1 MKITKKQL
9 RTIIKEEKARL
20 IRETRDQQDQALR
33 AYQDDFHGDQGRH
46 YSDIEAK
53 MEDAVFSAIDMFVDL
68 NGVSESEAGQMVLD
82 HVKGLL
88 GLR

>member
-33 AYQDDFHGDQGRH
+33 AYQDDFHGEQGRH
-46 YSDIEAK
+46 YSYIEAK